1 MKSRNQRRGKR
12 LFLFFV
18 DSIKVSPSLPVV
30 PTPMTTFRNRK
41 TPPSSPSQPTTGPLS
56 SLRCSVAAPARI
68 GSSFPPHH
76 RGSNPAMVCRVSPG
90 WCCAQTAQDRVVCRL
105 TCCLEPAGTEL
116 GSKRRGLPV
125 VHHLYCKL
133 RLRLLW
139 QKLAARAEAVG
150 RRLRG
155 KAQKRR

>member
-1 MKSRNQRRGKR
+1 VKSRNQRRGKR

-18 DSIKVSPSLPVV
+18 DSIKVSPSLPV
-30 PTPMTTFRNRK
+30 TPMTTFRNSK

-68 GSSFPPHH
+68 GLSFPPHH

-90 WCCAQTAQDRVVCRL
+90 WWCAQTAQDRVVCRL

-125 VHHLYCKL
+125 VHLYCKL

-139 QKLAARAEAVG
+139 QHLLPELKLVG